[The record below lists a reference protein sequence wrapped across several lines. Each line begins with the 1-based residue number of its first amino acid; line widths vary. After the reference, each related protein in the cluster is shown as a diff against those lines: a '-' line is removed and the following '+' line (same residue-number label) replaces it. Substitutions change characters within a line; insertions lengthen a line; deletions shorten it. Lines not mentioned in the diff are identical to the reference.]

1 MVSKTFEGKS
11 YAGDPHIWF
20 DEENGVSAK
29 PRRSSHLWRMLR
41 KRCVAV
47 FSLYVVISFTGRCDA
62 DCQVFPS
69 LLSYLNRQG
78 VVVENVTGRQ
88 GISNK
93 FFTHCE
99 VAGSELV
106 KEGCVKLLKT
116 NATLEWRSLNEDVL
130 QILCAGR
137 GRTAVVFGK
146 AGPTS
151 GAQMYI
157 FNKDGFVATVRQE
170 GCSNSTLVAECRMSA
185 AIRAMMSKEGC
196 AEKFPDYLFGLDLT
210 SKMPDL
216 LQLIED
222 RTVVMAGGARC
233 STPRWRDRSPLKI
246 EHSTFSEI
254 SRSFEKDSGR
264 MISFELQRFVSAGE
278 DEDRIV
284 GKIWSRDLTSAG
296 FFGGRVD
303 QISSSERCYRFE
315 RVDEIEAEL
324 SVDSIGDRQTCVRL
338 TVRLPEDFQLRND
351 RARRENGWQDPRF
364 FDL

>member
-137 GRTAVVFGK
+137 GRTAV
-146 AGPTS
+146 
-151 GAQMYI
+151 
-157 FNKDGFVATVRQE
+157 
-170 GCSNSTLVAECRMSA
+170 
-185 AIRAMMSKEGC
+185 
-196 AEKFPDYLFGLDLT
+196 
-210 SKMPDL
+210 
-216 LQLIED
+216 
-222 RTVVMAGGARC
+222 
-233 STPRWRDRSPLKI
+233 
-246 EHSTFSEI
+246 SEI

-324 SVDSIGDRQTCVRL
+324 SVDSIGDRQTRVRL

>member
-116 NATLEWRSLNEDVL
+116 NATLEWRLSVGFKNPNHAAAMPPLGCRPGACTAAGSIQTSLREVL
-130 QILCAGR
+130 
-137 GRTAVVFGK
+137 
-146 AGPTS
+146 P
-151 GAQMYI
+151 
-157 FNKDGFVATVRQE
+157 
-170 GCSNSTLVAECRMSA
+170 RMSPA
-185 AIRAMMSKEGC
+185 GSRKFMSC
-196 AEKFPDYLFGLDLT
+196 
-210 SKMPDL
+210 
-216 LQLIED
+216 
-222 RTVVMAGGARC
+222 
-233 STPRWRDRSPLKI
+233 
-246 EHSTFSEI
+246 
-254 SRSFEKDSGR
+254 
-264 MISFELQRFVSAGE
+264 
-278 DEDRIV
+278 V
-284 GKIWSRDLTSAG
+284 GKD
-296 FFGGRVD
+296 
-303 QISSSERCYRFE
+303 
-315 RVDEIEAEL
+315 
-324 SVDSIGDRQTCVRL
+324 VR
-338 TVRLPEDFQLRND
+338 D
-351 RARRENGWQDPRF
+351 RARQERSRRR
-364 FDL
+364 